1 MTVDVT
7 AGEGVS
13 DRTRAAEGA
22 ARPADEPTACRV
34 AFWLYAGQLW
44 TAFGIAISNILLGL
58 SILAAPFAVLARGKG
73 EVAGETAGE
82 ALRRGRPVLLALA
95 AYAGLL
101 VVSTLTS
108 LDPGRSARGLSE
120 LFNLAVLPLALVLV
134 RGEARVR
141 TVVDGI
147 CLLGGG
153 LALLGLGQFV
163 LGYNDLSHRITGPF
177 SHYMTFSGIL
187 LLADLLLI
195 GRVASGR
202 YGGARRAWPWW
213 LALALVNAA
222 LLATY
227 TRNAWV
233 GLAVAL
239 TLLLLVRKPKLLLLY
254 PVAAALFWLLAPAP
268 VLDRA
273 LSIADIDDPS
283 NQDRLSMARAGLA
296 MIEDRPLTG
305 LGPEMVEVLY
315 PSYRVSTAVRDH
327 VPHLHDSFLQ
337 IAAERGLPA
346 LAAYLAIVAFA
357 FCGAWRRFRREGGF
371 DGSRA
376 DLYVG
381 VLLVLVGFNVAGLFE
396 HNWGDTEVQRQ
407 VLFLLALPFCIPRA
421 EPESIE

>member
-7 AGEGVS
+7 AGDPVA
-13 DRTRAAEGA
+13 DAAPPAEER
-22 ARPADEPTACRV
+22 ARPVAEPLPARV

-44 TAFGIAISNILLGL
+44 TVFGIAVSNALLGL
-58 SILAAPFAVLARGKG
+58 SILAAPLAALARGG
-73 EVAGETAGE
+73 SAAEDGGVRP
-82 ALRRGRPVLLALA
+82 ALRRGRSLLLALA
-95 AYAGLL
+95 VYAVLL
-101 VVSTLTS
+101 VVSTVSS
-108 LDPGRSARGLSE
+108 LDPGRSLRGLSE
-120 LFNLAVLPLALVLV
+120 LFNLAALPLALVLV

-147 CLLGGG
+147 SLLGGA

-177 SHYMTFSGIL
+177 SHYMTFSGVL
-187 LLADLLLI
+187 LLADLVLI
-195 GRVASGR
+195 GRVAV
-202 YGGARRAWPWW
+202 ARDRGWARAWRW
-213 LALALVNAA
+213 ASLALVNAA

-254 PVAAALFWLLAPAP
+254 PVAAAIFWLLAPAP

-273 LSIADIDDPS
+273 LSIADVDDPS

-315 PSYRVSTAVRDH
+315 PSYRVSSAVRDH

-346 LAAYLAIVAFA
+346 LAAYLVIVGIAFA
-357 FCGAWRRFRREGGF
+357 GAWRRFRREGGF
-371 DGSRA
+371 HGARA
-376 DLYVG
+376 DLYLAVM
-381 VLLVLVGFNVAGLFE
+381 LALVGFNVAGLFE

-407 VLFLLALPFCIPRA
+407 VLFLLALPFCVPST
-421 EPESIE
+421 EPVLHE